1 MCPGTAD
8 ALNSSQRTRARNVLR
23 TFLAVQWL
31 RICLT
36 MQETWIQSLARE
48 LRSHMAAGRLAY
60 MPQIQSLC
68 ASTREKPTHHNNKDP
83 TC

>member
-8 ALNSSQRTRARNVLR
+8 ALNSSQHTRARNVLR

-36 MQETWIQSLARE
+36 MQETWIQSLDRE